1 MSSFFCDPIQWSDTT
16 ETMDTFASRY
26 VVDVT
31 TAVGPGYATYLDDV
45 VRMLC
50 IQLTI
55 QTLISLS
62 NGANLLSVES
72 VLIILYVVLGV
83 SLYWLVFKRLVRFR

>member
-1 MSSFFCDPIQWSDTT
+1 MGDIDAY
-16 ETMDTFASRY
+16 ASKY

-31 TAVGPGYATYLDDV
+31 TAVGPGYAVYLDDV

-55 QTLISLS
+55 QVLISLS
-62 NGANLLSVES
+62 NGSSLVSVES
-72 VLIILYVVLGV
+72 VLIMLYVVLGV
-83 SLYWLVFKRLVRFR
+83 SLYWLVFKRLIQFR

>member
-1 MSSFFCDPIQWSDTT
+1 
-16 ETMDTFASRY
+16 MDAFASKY

-31 TAVGPGYATYLDDV
+31 DAVGPGYSLYLDDV

-55 QTLISLS
+55 QVLISLS
-62 NGANLLSVES
+62 NGASVLSVES
-72 VLIILYVVLGV
+72 VLIMLYVVLGV
-83 SLYWLVFKRLVRFR
+83 SLYWLVFKRLIRFR